1 MRSLTARIH
10 LKGRIRDM
18 LPYEENTKK
27 LEDLLQKLFEDD
39 DDIAVLERGLEST
52 TYTNCC
58 TYTYG
63 SF

>member
-1 MRSLTARIH
+1 
-10 LKGRIRDM
+10 M

-39 DDIAVLERGLEST
+39 DDIAVLERGLQST

-58 TYTYG
+58 SLNFASY
-63 SF
+63 